1 MIQEA
6 IRQSEL
12 EEQQRIEAEKAK
24 QQKELPKE
32 IPKEVPKES
41 HE

>member
-6 IRQSEL
+6 IRQSEI
-12 EEQQRIEAEKAK
+12 EEQKRIEAEKAK
-24 QQKELPKE
+24 QEAEAPKL
-32 IPKEVPKES
+32 IPKEVPKEH